1 MSEVNPTKEKVM
13 QEVKMVSIDD
23 IRNAASDG
31 ANYTNDQIKSLLI
44 DELRRKAYRR
54 GLKSGLIFGV
64 LIGLLITWVV
74 FS

>member
-1 MSEVNPTKEKVM
+1 MEYN
-13 QEVKMVSIDD
+13 SINDLK
-23 IRNAASDG
+23 NAASDG
-31 ANYTNDQIKSLLI
+31 ANYTNNQIQSLLI

-64 LIGLLITWVV
+64 LVGLLITWVI